1 MQRRLM
7 IIGILL
13 FSMSASSCFFL
24 SQQPDQTTDQA
35 AEEVV
40 SIYAQKE
47 NWASLP
53 QQAERTRAVDV
64 FYLYPTVA
72 SADDGYEV
80 IPEEESVDSSA
91 EEPVPD
97 ETSLD
102 EEIPARTYGFIKD
115 DAVLQKIDY
124 YVHSQAGAFSGTA
137 NIFSPHY
144 RQLGAAAVLALGT
157 SAREEIMKKRVL
169 PSVSEAFLYYLEEL
183 NEGRPF
189 ILAGHSQG
197 SHALLLLMEELFS
210 DPELQKN
217 LVAAYLPG
225 YSVTEQDLIDYP
237 HLRFAAGEDDT
248 GVIISWNTEGEYVQ
262 GNNPVVLSDALV
274 INPLNWKTDDEFVSR
289 IKNRGAV
296 FFDQTGEEVI
306 RIDRF
311 TSAQID
317 PERRVVRAYEPDP
330 RFYLIGEGLLFPR
343 GVYHLQDYTFFYGNI
358 AHNASVRTQA
368 FLDQQ
373 RAEESSLR

>member
-1 MQRRLM
+1 
-7 IIGILL
+7 
-13 FSMSASSCFFL
+13 
-24 SQQPDQTTDQA
+24 
-35 AEEVV
+35 
-40 SIYAQKE
+40 
-47 NWASLP
+47 
-53 QQAERTRAVDV
+53 
-64 FYLYPTVA
+64 
-72 SADDGYEV
+72 
-80 IPEEESVDSSA
+80 
-91 EEPVPD
+91 
-97 ETSLD
+97 
-102 EEIPARTYGFIKD
+102 
-115 DAVLQKIDY
+115 
-124 YVHSQAGAFSGTA
+124 
-137 NIFSPHY
+137 
-144 RQLGAAAVLALGT
+144 
-157 SAREEIMKKRVL
+157 MKKRVL

-343 GVYHLQDYTFFYGNI
+343 GSTI
-358 AHNASVRTQA
+358 CRII
-368 FLDQQ
+368 
-373 RAEESSLR
+373 RSSMGT